1 VSIHSVSLQ
10 WRRPILHVDFKHQ
23 QQFTGGAQ
31 HGVAW
36 RLREHGIGPF
46 EWRLKRKDRFMQR
59 IPIAPRS
66 NITARAAETGFTF
79 ANIDGTMYWDERTY
93 YGFSLRQIEHDIE
106 DPSRELAAL
115 CVDLAGRI
123 IADER
128 LLRRLEIPEH
138 AWTLIAESFKR
149 RDPSLYGRFDFS
161 YDGKGPARLLE
172 YNADTPTALFEAAV
186 FQWHWL
192 EDQKAAG
199 LLPGGADQFNS
210 IHEKLIARL
219 GAIKAAT
226 PKAKQLHLACV
237 DATAEDRGLIDYLAD
252 CAVQAGFATYE
263 LAMQEIGVSTRHA
276 FVDLQDDPIDL
287 MFKLYPWEWLFAEPF
302 GRDKA
307 MHTTQFIEPPWK
319 AVLSNKG
326 ILPLLW
332 QMAPGHP
339 NLLETYFEDDPAKS
353 ALAGRFARKPLYSRE
368 GSNITLIDAGH
379 TVDAADGPYAQGAH
393 IVQALAPLPNFDGN
407 YPVIGSWI
415 IGDDACGIGVRE
427 DTSPITKNTS
437 RFIPHAIL
445 P

>member
-1 VSIHSVSLQ
+1 
-10 WRRPILHVDFKHQ
+10 
-23 QQFTGGAQ
+23 
-31 HGVAW
+31 
-36 RLREHGIGPF
+36 
-46 EWRLKRKDRFMQR
+46 
-59 IPIAPRS
+59 
-66 NITARAAETGFTF
+66 
-79 ANIDGTMYWDERTY
+79 MYWDERAY

-161 YDGKGPARLLE
+161 YDGKGPVRLLE

-326 ILPLLW
+326 ILPDIPTCSRPILRMT
-332 QMAPGHP
+332 QPSRRSPDGSHASHCI
-339 NLLETYFEDDPAKS
+339 
-353 ALAGRFARKPLYSRE
+353 RAR
-368 GSNITLIDAGH
+368 
-379 TVDAADGPYAQGAH
+379 AA
-393 IVQALAPLPNFDGN
+393 I
-407 YPVIGSWI
+407 S
-415 IGDDACGIGVRE
+415 
-427 DTSPITKNTS
+427 S
-437 RFIPHAIL
+437 
-445 P
+445 